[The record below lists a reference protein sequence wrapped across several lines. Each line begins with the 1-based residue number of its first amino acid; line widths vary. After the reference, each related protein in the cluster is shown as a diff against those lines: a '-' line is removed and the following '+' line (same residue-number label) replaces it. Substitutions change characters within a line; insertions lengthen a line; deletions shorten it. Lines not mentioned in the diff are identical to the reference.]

1 MKERRELLRLNRI
14 LSDPRVI
21 VIILIGYDLLLFG
34 AFNYCVNI
42 LCNLSLIFQDV
53 THMGAYLGGK
63 NLLPNMAWITSS
75 GLGKFLYACFGIV
88 MVLCDIVI
96 ASKMRIA
103 YSAKTINANQKG
115 DQRWTT
121 LEELQQQYRMIPD
134 RTASYVGSPGIP
146 IAHYQEMLFIDDGA
160 LHDYVS
166 QLFTAFAG

>member
-1 MKERRELLRLNRI
+1 MATSMKERRELLRLNRI

-96 ASKMRIA
+96 ASKMQNSIQCQDHQCESKRR
-103 YSAKTINANQKG
+103 SALDDVRRTPTA
-115 DQRWTT
+115 
-121 LEELQQQYRMIPD
+121 IPD
-134 RTASYVGSPGIP
+134 DP
-146 IAHYQEMLFIDDGA
+146 
-160 LHDYVS
+160 
-166 QLFTAFAG
+166 